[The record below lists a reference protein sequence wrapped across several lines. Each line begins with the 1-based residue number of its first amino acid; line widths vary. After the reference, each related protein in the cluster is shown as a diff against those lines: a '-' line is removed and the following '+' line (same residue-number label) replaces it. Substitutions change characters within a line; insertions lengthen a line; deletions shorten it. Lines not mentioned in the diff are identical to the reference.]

1 MLGLRC
7 RKFSRGMKTGDRLNM
22 TTDLLTAL
30 GMVGLF
36 DAKFDRLLADCESI
50 RQIERSFF
58 SDPEALAA

>member
-1 MLGLRC
+1 
-7 RKFSRGMKTGDRLNM
+7 MKTGDRLNV